1 MSEALEP
8 PTYEEALLPSS
19 SSAERSLDEQI
30 LHIPAAHL
38 PLPQGEFIV
47 SSNNGH
53 ARLRLSGQEEDIE
66 LPVYGIGG
74 EVSGIVELAKTD
86 SILSVDVTV
95 EGRIKVHELGEG
107 GQIDTPILLGSVQ
120 LWTKADNA
128 SPCPSTF
135 SFSVTLPRSF
145 ESEGKTYPLPPSHSA
160 QLKGVPGFDAGINY
174 WISVSIKSKKFGLAI
189 GGNTLSTPFIYYP
202 RTSPVHSLPAPLE
215 WAKKGFTEQVGWKA
229 YTYAIKT
236 YPKSGLANIIVK
248 LYVPASRAFWV
259 SDSIPFHISFESES
273 DKTITEFQPFGPAG
287 ALHATRLQLIRQ
299 STSDVRGALVHNTKT
314 NIWRT
319 DSIGEGIFG
328 PGTDGATWLSFSGH
342 IPIEPVKVTGFSLRH
357 FSVTDGFV
365 LTVTPPDVTKSPFI
379 GIRETIAVR
388 LATDPWLE

>member
-1 MSEALEP
+1 MTIDVEASEERNITSNSLQGCLLMIFCGFD
-8 PTYEEALLPSS
+8 EESIWKVNKSKISRRRQP
-19 SSAERSLDEQI
+19 
-30 LHIPAAHL
+30 
-38 PLPQGEFIV
+38 
-47 SSNNGH
+47 
-53 ARLRLSGQEEDIE
+53 
-66 LPVYGIGG
+66 
-74 EVSGIVELAKTD
+74 KT
-86 SILSVDVTV
+86 SKFRQVTLVTVV

-107 GQIDTPILLGSVQ
+107 GQIDTPMLLGSVQ

-145 ESEGKTYPLPPSHSA
+145 KSEGKTYPLPPSHSA
-160 QLKGVPGFDAGINY
+160 QLKGVPGFDAGINVGDSS
-174 WISVSIKSKKFGLAI
+174 SVPSLSNPSSTVLDQC
-189 GGNTLSTPFIYYP
+189 GNSLSTPFIYYP

-229 YTYAIKT
+229 YTYVIKT

-273 DKTITEFQPFGPAG
+273 DKTITEFQPFGPADSPLRMFAEPWFTTPRQIYG
-287 ALHATRLQLIRQ
+287 APIASAKAYLGQGH
-299 STSDVRGALVHNTKT
+299 
-314 NIWRT
+314 
-319 DSIGEGIFG
+319 
-328 PGTDGATWLSFSGH
+328 TDGATWLSFSGH